1 MKIYAVSGIFLRWSD
16 DEIIKFLVIFIL
28 FSHCVLDW
36 SEDSI
41 MMVCDFPHVLEF
53 SLYSQ
58 PVTIVFRP
66 FISDF
71 PIRHRYISFP
81 AADSALNIIP
91 AGLCDEK
98 TAMASRACLFFR
110 CFSRIL
116 LRPVDFRMIDSISEI
131 LSKVFRSE
139 YIIFSCQSFT
149 GSATAV
155 TFIWSMMFIWAENV
169 TVYSVGRPSA
179 VQFSVSAPPTEIR
192 APGRYCDR
200 PFIHSGSP

>member
-1 MKIYAVSGIFLRWSD
+1 MKIYTVSGIFLRWSD

-98 TAMASRACLFFR
+98 TAMVSRACLFFR
-110 CFSRIL
+110 CFSQIL

-149 GSATAV
+149 RICYSCNVHMLDDVYLGRECHRIQCREAECCPVLCKWSTYGDKGSWT
-155 TFIWSMMFIWAENV
+155 IL
-169 TVYSVGRPSA
+169 
-179 VQFSVSAPPTEIR
+179 
-192 APGRYCDR
+192 
-200 PFIHSGSP
+200 